1 MYETQCVL
9 IKTNAYFVIYQSPL
23 FYLSGEITVL
33 EIGNALNLF
42 AILTTDNIHDRF
54 FREKV
59 SNTIVATKYRYACYY
74 IDKLNKYTFICIVVI
89 LIFLFIEPEAR
100 DIVFLKC
107 NGHFHA
113 SHLINILFTD
123 HSMFTVACIG
133 SRCIFIIDS
142 CSKSAFV
149 ICKIYYRCFVIS
161 LRMLSVCN
169 TKQTTV
175 FNKETTF
182 VQCPFAK
189 L

>member
-1 MYETQCVL
+1 MRACLMFFKKMKTRKQAGSYCTSHSFREIKLSIRMYETQCVL

-74 IDKLNKYTFICIVVI
+74 IDKLNKYTFICIIVI

-100 DIVFLKC
+100 DI
-107 NGHFHA
+107 
-113 SHLINILFTD
+113 
-123 HSMFTVACIG
+123 
-133 SRCIFIIDS
+133 
-142 CSKSAFV
+142 
-149 ICKIYYRCFVIS
+149 
-161 LRMLSVCN
+161 
-169 TKQTTV
+169 
-175 FNKETTF
+175 
-182 VQCPFAK
+182 
-189 L
+189 